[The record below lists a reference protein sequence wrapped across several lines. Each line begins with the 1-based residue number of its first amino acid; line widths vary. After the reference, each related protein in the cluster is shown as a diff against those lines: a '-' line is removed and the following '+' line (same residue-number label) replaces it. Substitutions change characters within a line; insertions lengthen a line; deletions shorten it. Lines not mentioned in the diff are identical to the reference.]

1 MQYRLE
7 LRSSENKKP
16 IASEYISLS
25 ADEKKREALAAK
37 LCRRYSTPE
46 ECYVVEYQ
54 HDSSSP
60 VGAINVVREYTL

>member
-1 MQYRLE
+1 MRYRVE
-7 LRSSENKKP
+7 LRSNATKMP
-16 IASEYISLS
+16 IASEYIALS

-54 HDSSSP
+54 HESSSP
-60 VGAINVVREYTL
+60 VGAFTVVREYTL